1 MFPTNRELDRDWT
14 RLRRTV
20 KRESREAP
28 LRGSAALYR

>member
-20 KRESREAP
+20 KRESGEAF
-28 LRGSAALYR
+28 LRGSAALCR